1 MEPTLLK
8 GQLVIASRMETVGSG
23 DVVALY
29 YNNQILLRRIIGIS
43 GDVINIDRNGI
54 VSVNGVEIEEG
65 YLDDRTLGLSDIS
78 YPYAVPENSYF
89 VMGDNRELSVDSR
102 LSAVGC
108 INHEKIA
115 GKIIFSIWPIH
126 RAGYIGWGD

>member
-1 MEPTLLK
+1 MK
-8 GQLVIASRMETVGSG
+8 GQLVIASRMETVSAG

-29 YNNQILLRRIIGIS
+29 YNNQILIRRIIGIS

-54 VSVNGVEIEEG
+54 VSVNGVPIEEE
-65 YLDDRTLGLSDIS
+65 YLDNRVLGRSDIS
-78 YPYAVPENSYF
+78 YPYVVPENSYF
-89 VMGDNRELSVDSR
+89 VLGDNREHSVDSR

-108 INHEKIA
+108 INHDKIA
-115 GKIIFSIWPIH
+115 GKVIISIWPIH